1 MRRAAVAFVLLSALL
16 GSGCRSHSGPGELS
30 MRCEV
35 APQPPRV
42 GPATV
47 AVTLTGAAG
56 ARVNGARV
64 RIEGDMA
71 HPGMGPVF
79 ADARQV
85 GPGLYSGVL
94 DFTMPGDWAL
104 VVHAALPDGGQL
116 EKQVNVKGVEAR

>member
-1 MRRAAVAFVLLSALL
+1 
-16 GSGCRSHSGPGELS
+16 
-30 MRCEV
+30 
-35 APQPPRV
+35 
-42 GPATV
+42 
-47 AVTLTGAAG
+47 
-56 ARVNGARV
+56 
-64 RIEGDMA
+64 MA

-104 VVHAALPDGGQL
+104 VVHAALPNGGQL